1 MIKHIQDAI
10 SYGLYEDFRAED
22 STLVAGFHECF
33 GEQLDCEAFSSW
45 PDEKEAG
52 VLHLALGEDKQF
64 KISIEEEQTRQLDIT
79 PVESEIARMSRIS
92 KAGEAKDYYNVH
104 DTIVV
109 DGITFEIVGIGH
121 DIDVYTERRN
131 TITLRQV
138 DHLKKRCINSG
149 SYPIDGYTASELDQ
163 SLIESPQSWI
173 PDSILPYVREVSKA
187 YVTCDG
193 SIKVMY
199 RKLWVFSE
207 SEMFGSAIYSPDEDG
222 KRYEAFAT
230 RKDRV
235 AYDKNG
241 SACRV
246 WLRSA
251 SVDSS
256 ISFCMVNASGSA
268 SIDIAYASRGVA
280 LGFCI

>member
-10 SYGLYEDFRAED
+10 SYGLFEDFRAED

-33 GEQLDCEAFSSW
+33 GEQLDCEEFSSW
-45 PDEKEAG
+45 PDENEAG

-64 KISIEEEQTRQLDIT
+64 KISIEEEQTRQLGIT
-79 PVESEIARMSRIS
+79 PVESEIAKMSRIS
-92 KAGEAKDYYNVH
+92 KAGEAKDFYNVH
-104 DTIVV
+104 DTITI
-109 DGITFEIVGIGH
+109 DGIEFEIVGIGH
-121 DIDVYTERRN
+121 DIDALTGRNN

-138 DHLKKRCINSG
+138 DHLKKSRINPG
-149 SYPIDGYTASELDQ
+149 PCPDGYAASELDQ

-173 PDSILPYVREVSKA
+173 PESILPYVRKVAKA
-187 YVTCDG
+187 YVTYAG

-207 SEMFGSAIYSPDEDG
+207 SEMFGSAIYSPAEDG
-222 KRYEAFAT
+222 RRYEAFAT

>member
-10 SYGLYEDFRAED
+10 SYGLFEDFRAED

-33 GEQLDCEAFSSW
+33 GEQLDCEEFSSW
-45 PDEKEAG
+45 PDENEAG

-64 KISIEEEQTRQLDIT
+64 KISIEEEQTRQLGIT

-92 KAGEAKDYYNVH
+92 KAGEAKDFYNVH
-104 DTIVV
+104 DTITI
-109 DGITFEIVGIGH
+109 DGIEFEIVGIGH
-121 DIDVYTERRN
+121 DIDALTGRNN

-138 DHLKKRCINSG
+138 DHLKKSRINPG
-149 SYPIDGYTASELDQ
+149 PCPDGYAASELDQ
-163 SLIESPQSWI
+163 SLIESPQSCI
-173 PDSILPYVREVSKA
+173 RDSILPYVREVSKA

-207 SEMFGSAIYSPDEDG
+207 SEMFGSAIYSPAEDG
-222 KRYEAFAT
+222 RRYEAFAT
-230 RKDRV
+230 NKDRV
-235 AYDKNG
+235 ADDEDG
-241 SACRV
+241 SACCV

-251 SVDSS
+251 RVGGSRV
-256 ISFCMVNASGSA
+256 FCMVNTSGSA
-268 SIDIAYASRGVA
+268 SIDIADYSRGVA

>member
-52 VLHLALGEDKQF
+52 VLHLALGEGKQF
-64 KISIEEEQTRQLDIT
+64 KISIEEEQTRQLDI
-79 PVESEIARMSRIS
+79 PVESEIAKMSRIS
-92 KAGEAKDYYNVH
+92 KAGKAKDYYDVH

-121 DIDVYTERRN
+121 DIDALTGRRN

-138 DHLKKRCINSG
+138 DHLKMSRINPNSC
-149 SYPIDGYTASELDQ
+149 PDGFAASELDK
-163 SLIESPQSWI
+163 SLINSPLSWI
-173 PDSILPYVREVSKA
+173 PASILPYVREVSKA

-207 SEMFGSAIYSPDEDG
+207 SEVFGSAIYSPAEDG

-230 RKDRV
+230 SEDRV
-235 AYDKNG
+235 ADDENG
-241 SACRV
+241 SACYI
-246 WLRSA
+246 WLRSTYA
-251 SVDSS
+251 GNSNY
-256 ISFCMVNASGSA
+256 FCMVGKSGSSDYYDA
-268 SIDIAYASRGVA
+268 NSLSGVA